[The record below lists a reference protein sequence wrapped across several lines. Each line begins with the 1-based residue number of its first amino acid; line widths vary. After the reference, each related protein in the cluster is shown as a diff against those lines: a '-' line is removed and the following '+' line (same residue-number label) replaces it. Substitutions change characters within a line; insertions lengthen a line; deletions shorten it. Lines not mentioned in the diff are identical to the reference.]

1 MVRRSLAIALFLGLG
16 LCTQLFAGA
25 TSTRSPFA
33 FPFFDSCNNEL
44 VDVSGT
50 FHVVLKTSGDE
61 TTVRLNAK
69 GKGEGQVTG
78 RKYEWNDNIHQTVDD
93 PAGAELT
100 VKTTQKLKLISHGK
114 DLNLVLDVEATIE
127 VDADGNVTVTNVAV
141 TNCRGADA

>member
-1 MVRRSLAIALFLGLG
+1 LG

-33 FPFFDSCNNEL
+33 FPFFDSCNNEF

-50 FHVVLKTSGDE
+50 FHLVVNTSGDK
-61 TTVRLNAK
+61 TIFRLNAK
-69 GKGEGQVTG
+69 GKGVGQDTG

-93 PAGAELT
+93 PAGTEVS
-100 VKTTQKLKLISHGK
+100 VKATQKLRLISHGK
-114 DLNLVLDVEATIE
+114 DLNLVLDVEFTFE
-127 VDADGNVTVTNVAV
+127 VDADGNVTSTNVFV